1 MNFPELLMFLIQHV
15 LHSTSCACMNEL
27 FIPLHFLKLF
37 PLIWWIYPLTWSLRS
52 IKEYLGPSE
61 KRSHWSL
68 IFFWR
73 GIKQVWKI
81 NCVITIEWCWNLAVS
96 CGVIVSMAWWFSP
109 LVRDAAYLHGYRCL
123 PLPCHPQTI
132 PARLLFPWDSPGQ
145 NTGVGSHSLLQGMFL
160 TQG

>member
-1 MNFPELLMFLIQHV
+1 MTFFIREFSRTPDVFNPACITQHNCV
-15 LHSTSCACMNEL
+15 CMNEL

-37 PLIWWIYPLTWSLRS
+37 PLICWIYPLTWSLRS

-61 KRSHWSL
+61 KRSRWSL

-96 CGVIVSMAWWFSP
+96 CRVTVRMAWWFNP
-109 LVRDAAYLHGYRCL
+109 LVRDAAYLHGYRCP

-132 PARLLFPWDSPGQ
+132 ACQAALSMGFSRPEHWSG
-145 NTGVGSHSLLQGMFL
+145 
-160 TQG
+160 